1 VIVSLFALLLSLS
14 RPADAGVRR
23 FALLV
28 GNDEGGPST
37 EELYFAEAD
46 AQKIDRLLT
55 TLGDVEKE
63 DARVLLGKS
72 RSDVLHAFGALRND
86 VTAAKARG
94 DETVVLF
101 YYSGH
106 ADEEKLELGRTWVR
120 YDELDAL
127 LGRTDADVR
136 IAIVDACRSGA
147 MTRAKGGVLAP
158 AFAVDLSEKLS
169 AAGQVIITSSSG
181 DENSQESDEIGG
193 SYFTHYLASAL
204 SGAADLDR
212 NDVITLAEAYQY
224 VYHETVFRTA
234 ASQAG
239 AQHPT
244 YEWDLAGAGD
254 LLLTDLREAKATLTF
269 SGALEGRYAVFDETR
284 RQFVAEVDKSA
295 GSDFKLTVIPGNYL
309 VQQRYPTHLE
319 VAEVTLKDGGD
330 ERLDSARFSPVE
342 YERDLAKG
350 SIERQIRQ
358 AKAPKTSVHLLVG
371 VLGSRDEEIQA
382 SYMPAVPV
390 GGALVRWQWRDHRF
404 ISADF
409 QTGSSQAAITFDE
422 YVIPS
427 VVSTTMVGIAGGY
440 TTRPRWYQAG
450 VGIRFSGLYML
461 RKFPEI
467 DVPSQALFTV
477 APGYDAFVGLR
488 YRRME
493 LDLGLRGNLV
503 FYKPDD
509 RQQIF
514 GLTEGIVSLGYRF

>member
-1 VIVSLFALLLSLS
+1 MSTFALLLSLL
-14 RPADAGVRR
+14 RPAEAGVRR
-23 FALLV
+23 FAVLV

-55 TLGDVEKE
+55 TLGDVDKQ
-63 DARVLLGKS
+63 DAHVLLGKS
-72 RSDVLHAFGALRND
+72 RNDVLNAFGGLRAD
-86 VTAAKARG
+86 VTAAKERG

-106 ADEEKLELGRTWVR
+106 ADDTRLELGRTWVR

-127 LGRTDADVR
+127 LGRTGADVR

-147 MTRAKGGVLAP
+147 MTRAKGGTLAP
-158 AFAVDLSEKLS
+158 AFAVDLSETLS

-193 SYFTHYLASAL
+193 SYFTHYFASAL
-204 SGAADLDR
+204 SGAADLDH

-234 ASQAG
+234 ASHGG

-244 YEWDLAGAGD
+244 YEWNLAGAGD

-269 SGALEGRYAVFDETR
+269 SGGLEGRYAVFDETR

-319 VAEVTLKDGGD
+319 VAEVTLRDGGD
-330 ERLDSARFSPVE
+330 ERLDAERFSPVE

-350 SIERQIRQ
+350 SIDRQIRQ
-358 AKAPKTSVHLLVG
+358 AKAPHTSVHLLAG
-371 VLGSRDEEIQA
+371 LLGSRNEEIQN
-382 SYMPAVPV
+382 SYLPAVPV
-390 GGALVRWQWRDHRF
+390 VGGLVRWQWRDHKF
-404 ISADF
+404 ISADVMS
-409 QTGSSQAAITFDE
+409 GMSQAMLTFDD
-422 YVIPS
+422 YTVPA
-427 VVSTTMVGIAGGY
+427 VVSSTTMGASFGY
-440 TTRPRWYQAG
+440 TTRPSWFQVGVGGRLAG
-450 VGIRFSGLYML
+450 VYFL

-467 DVPSQALFTV
+467 GVPSQALFTIS
-477 APGYDAFVGLR
+477 PGYDAFAGLR
-488 YRRME
+488 FQRME
-493 LDLGLRGNLV
+493 LDLMLRGQLV
-503 FYKPDD
+503 AYKPDD
-509 RQQIF
+509 RQEIF
-514 GLTEGIVSLGYRF
+514 GFTEALLSLGYRF